1 MSIAVSRGIEDEDEW
16 DGTSRM
22 ARDAWKNEEG
32 SRCEH
37 ETYLPEN
44 IIDNCC
50 ARAEW
55 RHVDETW
62 KSRMRKRGER
72 RKSVQAMLAR

>member
-1 MSIAVSRGIEDEDEW
+1 MSIAVSRGVEDEDEW

-44 IIDNCC
+44 IIDNRC

-55 RHVDETW
+55 
-62 KSRMRKRGER
+62 
-72 RKSVQAMLAR
+72 